1 MFSSYWHDMKRKLLD
16 RLGVDNR
23 AALTFGGY
31 VLSTVV
37 IPYIITA
44 LISIPHLHTALTIG
58 ALGFGLLSGGNWF
71 ISATRDEHGIDSKK
85 YNRRAALF
93 TGISVGFLIAD
104 SAAAWSL
111 QHFQS

>member
-1 MFSSYWHDMKRKLLD
+1 MFSSYWHDMKLKLLD
-16 RLGVDNR
+16 RLDNR

-31 VLSTVV
+31 VLSTVI
-37 IPYIITA
+37 IPYMITA
-44 LISIPHLHTALTIG
+44 LISIPYLHTALTVA
-58 ALGFGLLSGGNWF
+58 ALFFGLLSGGNWF
-71 ISATRDEHGIDSKK
+71 ISATLDKHGIDSNK
-85 YNRRAALF
+85 YNRRAALT